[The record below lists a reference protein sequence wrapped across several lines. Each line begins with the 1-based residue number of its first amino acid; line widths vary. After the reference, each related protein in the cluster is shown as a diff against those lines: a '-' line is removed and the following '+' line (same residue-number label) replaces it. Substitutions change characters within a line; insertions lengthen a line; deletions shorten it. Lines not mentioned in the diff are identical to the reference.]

1 MFPLLLD
8 GDAGQAKWVVVD
20 GSGDYVVG
28 RFDGQRFD
36 GQTVKLKGDW
46 GRNFYATMTFD
57 GVPREDG
64 RRIQLAWMRGGAY
77 PDMPFNQQLTFPCEL
92 TLRTLPEGPR
102 LCRFP
107 VREVEQLY
115 AGGFVV
121 SDQVLVAGEHPL
133 GQLQG
138 GLLDIAAEFDLSRS
152 GCDEVAFDVGG
163 HRVSYHVRTQQ
174 LDSCGTRAELRARA
188 SQLQLRILVDRMSVE
203 TFGNHGEVSMTNVSP
218 VPGQGRGQG
227 RGQGTGQGTGPAVSL
242 RSTGGAVY
250 VRSLAVHEL
259 NSIW

>member
-1 MFPLLLD
+1 MILYGPPDDSYVLFSSTDLLHWEKLSTIPGMFECPDMFPLLLD

-64 RRIQLAWMRGGAY
+64 RRIQLAWMRGGVY

-102 LCRFP
+102 LCR
-107 VREVEQLY
+107 
-115 AGGFVV
+115 
-121 SDQVLVAGEHPL
+121 
-133 GQLQG
+133 
-138 GLLDIAAEFDLSRS
+138 
-152 GCDEVAFDVGG
+152 
-163 HRVSYHVRTQQ
+163 
-174 LDSCGTRAELRARA
+174 
-188 SQLQLRILVDRMSVE
+188 
-203 TFGNHGEVSMTNVSP
+203 SP
-218 VPGQGRGQG
+218 V
-227 RGQGTGQGTGPAVSL
+227 
-242 RSTGGAVY
+242 
-250 VRSLAVHEL
+250 
-259 NSIW
+259 